1 MDIYGRKIGKMSKR
15 QGTRRR
21 KTRNRSE
28 NWTYIEERKG
38 KYPKDRV
45 PGEGR
50 QEIEVKIGHI
60 VKKEKENIQKTVR
73 SEKEDMK
80 WNGKLDI
87 K

>member
-1 MDIYGRKIGKMSKR
+1 MSKR

-28 NWTYIEERKG
+28 NWTYMEERKG

-45 PGEGR
+45 LGEGR
-50 QEIEVKIGHI
+50 HEIEVKIGHI
-60 VKKEKENIQKTVR
+60 LKREKENIQKTVY

-80 WNGKLDI
+80 WNEMLDI